1 MKFLA
6 NGLAVPLR
14 KTALFATVS
23 GLGLTAASDDA
34 GAQSIQVWSGYPEL
48 APFYEHVA
56 EGMADEYPDLEVT
69 VEAINLRDH
78 ERRVALGLTSGEA
91 AEVIELASALASR
104 YLAAGL
110 LNQAPDEVSE
120 FVTNPENF
128 SEFFLEGVTWDGEIY
143 GVPLFR
149 GQSALYYN
157 TDMLAE
163 AGLDGPPQ
171 TMEEFDTYAEQ
182 LTQRNEA
189 GDPVVSG
196 WTLRLSG
203 GGAGIAEKF
212 WINMFQHGEF
222 PLVET
227 SEGKWVSRLN
237 TEAGRAALQQYL
249 HNLYETETV
258 TIDLPAD
265 AEAFEREQ
273 SAMLIRESW
282 VIGDIAAKAP
292 DLNYATATLPEGS
305 IVSAVNL
312 YISGDGE
319 EEQAAWDFALAAQ
332 QPENLLWLLDNVGWL
347 PNRAGLDYSEI
358 VAAKPAF
365 GAFVDYPEDYA
376 FFTTPAI
383 GPIEEVMARMAS
395 KLEQA
400 FADPSLAG
408 DDEAIGAF
416 LQETDDEINALLD
429 REGILGER

>member
-1 MKFLA
+1 
-6 NGLAVPLR
+6 
-14 KTALFATVS
+14 
-23 GLGLTAASDDA
+23 
-34 GAQSIQVWSGYPEL
+34 
-48 APFYEHVA
+48 
-56 EGMADEYPDLEVT
+56 MAF
-69 VEAINLRDH
+69 RC
-78 ERRVALGLTSGEA
+78 
-91 AEVIELASALASR
+91 SA
-104 YLAAGL
+104 
-110 LNQAPDEVSE
+110 
-120 FVTNPENF
+120 
-128 SEFFLEGVTWDGEIY
+128 
-143 GVPLFR
+143 

-171 TMEEFDTYAEQ
+171 TMEEFDAYSEQ
-182 LTQRNEA
+182 LTQRNDA

-237 TEAGRAALQQYL
+237 TDAGRAALQQYL

-258 TIDLPAD
+258 TVDMPAD

-292 DLNYATATLPEGS
+292 DLNYATTTLPRGS

-312 YISGDGE
+312 FVSGDGE
-319 EEQAAWDFALAAQ
+319 DEQAAWDFAMAAQ
-332 QPENLLWLLDNVGWL
+332 EPENLLWLLDNVGWL

-365 GAFVDYPEDYA
+365 AAFVDYPKDYA
-376 FFTTPAI
+376 FFSTPAI

-416 LQETDDEINALLD
+416 LQETDDEINALLE
-429 REGILGER
+429 REGILGEK